1 MEKAR
6 VEGARKYKGVGVMKD
21 KEVNLEKISEWTT
34 LNFYKWFLKLFRIFM
49 SREGLLRWL
58 KFIINR

>member
-6 VEGARKYKGVGVMKD
+6 VEGGRKYKGVGVMKD
-21 KEVNLEKISEWTT
+21 KEVNLEEIEE
-34 LNFYKWFLKLFRIFM
+34 
-49 SREGLLRWL
+49 EGLLRWL